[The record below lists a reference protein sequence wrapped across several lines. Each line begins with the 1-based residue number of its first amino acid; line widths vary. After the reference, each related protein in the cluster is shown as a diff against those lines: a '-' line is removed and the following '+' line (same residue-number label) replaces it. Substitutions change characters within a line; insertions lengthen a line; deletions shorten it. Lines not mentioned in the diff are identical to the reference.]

1 MVKSKELENYNE
13 ITLPRSEKEKKT
25 LKGVLNQILHRIKKN
40 WNENQKSTNF
50 LKTIIYLNNIH
61 I

>member
-13 ITLPRSEKEKKT
+13 ITLPKSEKEKKT

>member
-13 ITLPRSEKEKKT
+13 ITLPKSEKEKKT

-40 WNENQKSTNF
+40 WNENQKIN
-50 LKTIIYLNNIH
+50 
-61 I
+61 

>member
-13 ITLPRSEKEKKT
+13 ITLPKSEKEKKT

-50 LKTIIYLNNIH
+50 LKTIIYLNNLH